1 MFLNIII
8 GAVALRSVLLFIFI
22 WRNYTT
28 TPRRFVHFFAHI
40 IMSAADV
47 LIVFWAVA
55 YIIGAGF

>member
-8 GAVALRSVLLFIFI
+8 GIVALRSVLLFVFA

-28 TPRRFVHFFAHI
+28 TVRRAPQFLAHLVF
-40 IMSAADV
+40 SAADV

-55 YIIGAGF
+55 YIIGMGF

>member
-8 GAVALRSVLLFIFI
+8 GAVALRSVLLFVLA

-28 TPRRFVHFFAHI
+28 TPRRAPQFLAHLVF
-40 IMSAADV
+40 SAADV
-47 LIVFWAVA
+47 LVVFWAVA